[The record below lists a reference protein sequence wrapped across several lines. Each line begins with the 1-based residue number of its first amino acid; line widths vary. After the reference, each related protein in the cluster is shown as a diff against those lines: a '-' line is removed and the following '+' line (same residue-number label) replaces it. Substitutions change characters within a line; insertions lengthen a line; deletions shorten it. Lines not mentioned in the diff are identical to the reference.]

1 MTLDDIPILTSTYN
15 FIEFVVQKEDKPQSK
30 LPVEIQKKFD
40 KWKREDFYDDSY
52 KQMWDKNWITHDRK

>member
-15 FIEFVVQKEDKPQSK
+15 LIEFVVQKENKPPSK

-40 KWKREDFYDDSY
+40 KWKREDFYKDDVY
-52 KQMWDKNWITHDRK
+52 KEMWDKNWINR